1 MKKHKTREGTSA
13 DWMTNA
19 LFRAIIGGLM
29 KLPYE
34 RRVPAMGRMMAS
46 ALAPLAGYRKR
57 AEAHLALIY
66 PEMPDTERKSI
77 ARACCDNFGRT
88 IIENYSWRELG
99 ARMAN
104 VTPRGAG
111 LDALQDAAS
120 HNRPVIFATGH
131 FGNHE
136 AARHLLT
143 AKGFTV
149 GGFYRPMNNPFF
161 NDHYVETMSAWGG
174 PVFAKGNQGTLGF
187 VRHLRGGGMG
197 TIFIDVAARDDV
209 LPFLGHPARTS
220 LSAAK
225 MALRL
230 DALILPYFAIR
241 QDDGLSFKVE
251 VEAPIAHTDP
261 RTMTLEMNARLE
273 AQISR
278 NPAQW
283 FWVHRRWK

>member
-1 MKKHKTREGTSA
+1 MTKTRTGTTV
-13 DWMTNA
+13 DWMTDA
-19 LFRAIIGGLM
+19 MFRGIIAALM

-34 RRVPAMGRMMAS
+34 KRVPAMGRIMAR
-46 ALAPLAGYRKR
+46 ALAPLAGYQKR
-57 AEAHLALIY
+57 AETHLALIY
-66 PEMPDTERKSI
+66 PDMPASDRKAI

-88 IIENYSWRELG
+88 IIENYSWPELG
-99 ARMAN
+99 KRMAQ
-104 VTPRGAG
+104 VTPGGAG
-111 LDALQDAAS
+111 LDALQEAAAQ
-120 HNRPVIFATGH
+120 NRPVIFATGH

-143 AKGFTV
+143 AKDYTV

-161 NDHYVETMSAWGG
+161 NAHYVDTMSAWGG
-174 PVFAKGNQGTLGF
+174 PVFAKGKQGTLGF

-197 TIFIDVAARDDV
+197 TIFIDVAAREEV

-241 QDDGLSFKVE
+241 QADGLSFKVE
-251 VEAPIAHTDP
+251 VEAPIPHGDP
-261 RTMTLEMNARLE
+261 RDMTLEMNARLE
-273 AQISR
+273 EQITR